1 MNLIWTFILNCQMH
15 GQLYHVTHQFSNL
28 SVLYK
33 VMDQRIR
40 SLNSGVNE
48 KLRDKARAVYLLN
61 LHLETVLW
69 FLHGGLLPEADDGEE
84 QETGSLPYPRRQ
96 MEAFYQSRR
105 SDIEH
110 LSSSIQANE
119 VLLIEQLVPSSVVE
133 LWDEERGKLDEF
145 IQIDLNLT
153 FLYTRIKWNALNKKI
168 NGCYWI

>member
-1 MNLIWTFILNCQMH
+1 MH
-15 GQLYHVTHQFSNL
+15 GQLYHVTHQFNNL

-48 KLRDKARAVYLLN
+48 KLRDKARAIYLLN

-69 FLHGGLLPEADDGEE
+69 FLHGGLLPESDDGDD

-96 MEAFYQSRR
+96 MEAFYQNRK
-105 SDIEH
+105 SDIES
-110 LSSSIQANE
+110 LSSSVQAKE

-133 LWDEERGKLDEF
+133 LWDEERGKRFDLIAVIDNSF
-145 IQIDLNLT
+145 YKTNKQIGWEWCLMVD
-153 FLYTRIKWNALNKKI
+153 II
-168 NGCYWI
+168 